1 MYLHL
6 KMSIPFNITAVICKS
21 EDASRERIKRQN
33 RKEDPL
39 LLQVGSEQGSAKG
52 VAEEKG
58 PTGERWTIAGGRVST
73 LVCYVT
79 ETHI

>member
-1 MYLHL
+1 MKYSMYLHL

-39 LLQVGSEQGSAKG
+39 LLQVGSGQGERKKG
-52 VAEEKG
+52 VAEEKE
-58 PTGERWTIAGGRVST
+58 PTGER
-73 LVCYVT
+73 
-79 ETHI
+79 